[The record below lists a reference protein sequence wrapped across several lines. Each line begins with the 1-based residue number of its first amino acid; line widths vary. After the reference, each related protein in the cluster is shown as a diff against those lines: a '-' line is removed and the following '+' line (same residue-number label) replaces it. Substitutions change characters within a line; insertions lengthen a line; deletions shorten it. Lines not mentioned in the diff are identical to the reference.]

1 MSRLTLYFTTRS
13 FTFDFAHKII
23 VAVTAKQIVRD
34 RSSRPEVFC
43 KFFLKVSE
51 TPALE
56 YF

>member
-23 VAVTAKQIVRD
+23 VAVTAKQIVSD

-43 KFFLKVSE
+43 KLFLKISE
-51 TPALE
+51 I
-56 YF
+56 